1 MNELETVRDLDT
13 ITTEIRTITE
23 QARCTMVTAAIE
35 VGRRLVEAKA
45 MVPRGEWGKYL
56 EEKVEF
62 SHSQANNMMRLYQE
76 YGSSQESL
84 FGGGVKKAIE
94 GLSVTSAIRLLALP
108 EEERETF
115 VEENRVEEM
124 STREL
129 EAAIKEKNAAL
140 EARKQAEADRESL
153 SESLKSAKESE
164 KKALSA
170 VAEAEKSRA
179 ETARA
184 EAEKAKQDLEAKAK
198 NLEAKLKDA
207 KAAVRQAEAEAK
219 AAKEN
224 PDVPENVMEAIRAE
238 AEAAVAEKAAQEA
251 AARLAQ
257 AEKERAAAEERAKE
271 ASAALEEARK
281 QAALSSPDAA
291 VFKVVF
297 TQVQEDFNRLLGTL
311 KKITDP
317 EMTEKLTAA
326 LEKLLET
333 MGQRV
338 RS

>member
-1 MNELETVRDLDT
+1 MNELENVRDLDT

-84 FGGGVKKAIE
+84 FGGGVKKAVE

-108 EEERETF
+108 EQERETF

-153 SESLKSAKESE
+153 SESLKSAQESE

-170 VAEAEKSRA
+170 VAEAEK
-179 ETARA
+179 
-184 EAEKAKQDLEAKAK
+184 AKQDLEAKAK
-198 NLEAKLKDA
+198 ALETKLKDA

-257 AEKERAAAEERAKE
+257 AEKERVAAEERAKE

-326 LEKLLET
+326 VEKLLET

>member
-115 VEENRVEEM
+115 VEEHPVEEM

-153 SESLKSAKESE
+153 SESLKTAKESE

-170 VAEAEKSRA
+170 VAEAEK
-179 ETARA
+179 
-184 EAEKAKQDLEAKAK
+184 EKKDLETKAK

-297 TQVQEDFNRLLGTL
+297 TQVQEDFNRLMGTL

-317 EMTEKLTAA
+317 DMTEKLTAA
-326 LEKLLET
+326 VEKLLET

>member
-1 MNELETVRDLDT
+1 MNELENVRDLDT

-35 VGRRLVEAKA
+35 VGRRLVEAKT

-94 GLSVTSAIRLLALP
+94 GMSVTSAIRLLALP

-153 SESLKSAKESE
+153 SESLKSAQESE

-170 VAEAEKSRA
+170 VAEAEK
-179 ETARA
+179 
-184 EAEKAKQDLEAKAK
+184 AKQDLEAKAK
-198 NLEAKLKDA
+198 ALETKLKDA
-207 KAAVRQAEAEAK
+207 KDAVRQAEAEAK

-326 LEKLLET
+326 VEKLLET

>member
-1 MNELETVRDLDT
+1 MNELENVRDLDT
-13 ITTEIRTITE
+13 ITTEIRTIAE

-76 YGSSQESL
+76 YGSNQESL

-115 VEENRVEEM
+115 VEEHPVEEM

-170 VAEAEKSRA
+170 VAEAEK
-179 ETARA
+179 
-184 EAEKAKQDLEAKAK
+184 AKQDLEAKAK
-198 NLEAKLKDA
+198 ALETKLKDA

-326 LEKLLET
+326 VEKLLET

>member
-1 MNELETVRDLDT
+1 MNELENVRDLDT

-115 VEENRVEEM
+115 VEEHPVEEM

-153 SESLKSAKESE
+153 SESLKTAQESE

-170 VAEAEKSRA
+170 VAEAEK
-179 ETARA
+179 
-184 EAEKAKQDLEAKAK
+184 AKQDLEAKAK
-198 NLEAKLKDA
+198 ALETKLKDA

-224 PDVPENVMEAIRAE
+224 PEVPENVMEAIRAE

-326 LEKLLET
+326 VEKLLET

>member
-84 FGGGVKKAIE
+84 FGGGVKKAVE

-153 SESLKSAKESE
+153 SESLKSAQESE

-170 VAEAEKSRA
+170 VAEAEK
-179 ETARA
+179 
-184 EAEKAKQDLEAKAK
+184 AKKDLETKAK

-317 EMTEKLTAA
+317 DMTEKLTAA
-326 LEKLLET
+326 VEKLLET

-338 RS
+338 RA

>member
-115 VEENRVEEM
+115 VEEHPVEEM

-153 SESLKSAKESE
+153 YESLKSAQESE

-170 VAEAEKSRA
+170 VAEAEK
-179 ETARA
+179 
-184 EAEKAKQDLEAKAK
+184 AKQDLEAKAK
-198 NLEAKLKDA
+198 ALETKLKDA
-207 KAAVRQAEAEAK
+207 KAAVRKAEAEAK

-326 LEKLLET
+326 VEKLLET

>member
-1 MNELETVRDLDT
+1 MNELENVRDLDT

-35 VGRRLVEAKA
+35 VGRRLVEAKT

-84 FGGGVKKAIE
+84 FGGGVKKAVE

-170 VAEAEKSRA
+170 VAEAEK
-179 ETARA
+179 
-184 EAEKAKQDLEAKAK
+184 AKQDLEAKAK
-198 NLEAKLKDA
+198 ALETKLKDA
-207 KAAVRQAEAEAK
+207 KAAVRQAEAEVQ

-326 LEKLLET
+326 VEKLLET

>member
-115 VEENRVEEM
+115 VEEHPVEEM

-153 SESLKSAKESE
+153 YESLKSA
-164 KKALSA
+164 
-170 VAEAEKSRA
+170 
-179 ETARA
+179 
-184 EAEKAKQDLEAKAK
+184 Q
-198 NLEAKLKDA
+198 
-207 KAAVRQAEAEAK
+207 
-219 AAKEN
+219 
-224 PDVPENVMEAIRAE
+224 
-238 AEAAVAEKAAQEA
+238 
-251 AARLAQ
+251 
-257 AEKERAAAEERAKE
+257 
-271 ASAALEEARK
+271 
-281 QAALSSPDAA
+281 
-291 VFKVVF
+291 
-297 TQVQEDFNRLLGTL
+297 
-311 KKITDP
+311 
-317 EMTEKLTAA
+317 
-326 LEKLLET
+326 
-333 MGQRV
+333 
-338 RS
+338 

>member
-1 MNELETVRDLDT
+1 MNELDNVRDLDT

-35 VGRRLVEAKA
+35 VGRRLVEAKT

-84 FGGGVKKAIE
+84 FGGGLKKAIE

-153 SESLKSAKESE
+153 SESLKSAQESE

-170 VAEAEKSRA
+170 VAEAEK
-179 ETARA
+179 T
-184 EAEKAKQDLEAKAK
+184 KQDLEIKAK

-207 KAAVRQAEAEAK
+207 KAAVRQAKAEVQ

-224 PDVPENVMEAIRAE
+224 PEVPENVMEAIRAE

-326 LEKLLET
+326 VEKLLET

>member
-1 MNELETVRDLDT
+1 MNELENVRDLDT

-35 VGRRLVEAKA
+35 VGRRLVEAKT

-84 FGGGVKKAIE
+84 FGGGLKKAIE

-153 SESLKSAKESE
+153 SESLKSAQESE

-170 VAEAEKSRA
+170 VAEAEK
-179 ETARA
+179 
-184 EAEKAKQDLEAKAK
+184 AKQDLETKAK
-198 NLEAKLKDA
+198 DLEAKLKDA
-207 KAAVRQAEAEAK
+207 KAAVRQAKAEVQ

-224 PDVPENVMEAIRAE
+224 PEVPENVMEAIRAE
-238 AEAAVAEKAAQEA
+238 AEAAVAEKAAKEA

-317 EMTEKLTAA
+317 DMTEKLTAA
-326 LEKLLET
+326 VEKLLET

>member
-1 MNELETVRDLDT
+1 MNELENIRDLDT

-115 VEENRVEEM
+115 VEEHPVEEM

-153 SESLKSAKESE
+153 SESLKSAQQSE

-170 VAEAEKSRA
+170 V
-179 ETARA
+179 A

-198 NLEAKLKDA
+198 ALETKLKDA

-326 LEKLLET
+326 VEKLLET

-338 RS
+338 RA

>member
-35 VGRRLVEAKA
+35 VGRRLVEAKT

-62 SHSQANNMMRLYQE
+62 SHSQANNMMRLYKE

-84 FGGGVKKAIE
+84 FRGGVKKAVE

-115 VEENRVEEM
+115 VEEHPVEEM

-153 SESLKSAKESE
+153 SESLKSAQESE

-170 VAEAEKSRA
+170 VAEAEK
-179 ETARA
+179 
-184 EAEKAKQDLEAKAK
+184 AKKDLETKAK

-207 KAAVRQAEAEAK
+207 KDAVRKAEAEAK

-257 AEKERAAAEERAKE
+257 AEKERADAEERAKE

-317 EMTEKLTAA
+317 DMTEKLTAA
-326 LEKLLET
+326 VEKLLET

>member
-1 MNELETVRDLDT
+1 MNELDNVRDLDT

-35 VGRRLVEAKA
+35 VGRRLVEAKT

-84 FGGGVKKAIE
+84 FGGGLKKAIE

-153 SESLKSAKESE
+153 SESLKSAQESE

-170 VAEAEKSRA
+170 VAEAEK
-179 ETARA
+179 
-184 EAEKAKQDLEAKAK
+184 AKQDLEIKAK

-207 KAAVRQAEAEAK
+207 KAAVRQAKAEVQ

-224 PDVPENVMEAIRAE
+224 PEVPENVMEAIRAE

-326 LEKLLET
+326 VEKLLET

>member
-1 MNELETVRDLDT
+1 MNELENVRDLDT

-84 FGGGVKKAIE
+84 FGGGAKKAIE

-115 VEENRVEEM
+115 VEEHPVEEM

-153 SESLKSAKESE
+153 SESLKSAQESE

-170 VAEAEKSRA
+170 VAEAEK
-179 ETARA
+179 
-184 EAEKAKQDLEAKAK
+184 AKKDLETKAK

-326 LEKLLET
+326 VEKLLET

>member
-1 MNELETVRDLDT
+1 MNELENVRDLDT

-84 FGGGVKKAIE
+84 FGGGVKKAVE

-170 VAEAEKSRA
+170 VAEAEK
-179 ETARA
+179 
-184 EAEKAKQDLEAKAK
+184 AKQDLEIKAK

-207 KAAVRQAEAEAK
+207 KAAVRQAKAEVQ

-224 PDVPENVMEAIRAE
+224 PEVPENVMEAIRAE

-317 EMTEKLTAA
+317 DMTEKLTAA
-326 LEKLLET
+326 VEKLLET

-338 RS
+338 RA

>member
-84 FGGGVKKAIE
+84 FGGGVKKAVE

-153 SESLKSAKESE
+153 SESLKSAQESE

-170 VAEAEKSRA
+170 VAEAEK
-179 ETARA
+179 
-184 EAEKAKQDLEAKAK
+184 AKKDLETKAK

-257 AEKERAAAEERAKE
+257 AEKERAVAEERAKE

-326 LEKLLET
+326 VEKLLET